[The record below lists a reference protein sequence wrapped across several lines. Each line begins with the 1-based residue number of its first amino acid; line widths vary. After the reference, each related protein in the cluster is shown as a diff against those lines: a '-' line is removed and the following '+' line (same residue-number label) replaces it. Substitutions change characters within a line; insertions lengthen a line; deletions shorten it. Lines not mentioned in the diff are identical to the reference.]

1 MLTQRLVGA
10 VLTMCLLSACAGLER
25 GRSAPTSTGVRFE
38 ETSRLAP
45 GSTSD
50 HRALRSDSTAN
61 GLDEIGAGPKT
72 ERAIG
77 IVGLVTLI
85 GTLTMIFVGLY
96 KLTQLF

>member
-1 MLTQRLVGA
+1 
-10 VLTMCLLSACAGLER
+10 
-25 GRSAPTSTGVRFE
+25 
-38 ETSRLAP
+38 
-45 GSTSD
+45 
-50 HRALRSDSTAN
+50 LRSDSTAN